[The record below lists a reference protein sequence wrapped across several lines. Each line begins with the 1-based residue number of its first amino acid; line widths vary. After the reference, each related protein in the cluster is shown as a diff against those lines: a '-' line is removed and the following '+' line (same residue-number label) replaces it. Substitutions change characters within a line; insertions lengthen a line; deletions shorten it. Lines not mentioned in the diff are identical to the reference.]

1 MENTGHK
8 SVLLNE
14 IVEGLNVADDEVL
27 VDMTLGGAGHVHG
40 VLKTGVKNITVVGI
54 DADDDARDRAEKRL
68 AEFAD
73 QNVNLIVETTYFDD
87 IDEVLKKNGVQSV
100 DKVLFDLGYSSFE
113 IDSADRGFSFLQD
126 GPLKMTYTNNPS
138 ESQLTAHDVVNSFQE
153 ENLADIIYGFGEE
166 KFSRRIAAGIVA
178 ARAEKEIESTA
189 ELAQIISDSVPYFY
203 RHHRDGGKSKIHPA
217 TKTFQA
223 IRIAVNSELERLKI
237 ALRKTFAT
245 TNPGGRIA
253 VISFHS
259 LEDRI
264 VKRYFKEKVSVGEAK
279 SLHKK
284 PITPTEKELKDN
296 PRARSAKL
304 RIIEKI

>member
-14 IVEGLNVADDEVL
+14 IVEGLNVKDGEVL

-40 VLKTGVKNITVVGI
+40 VLETGVKNITVIGI
-54 DADDDARDRAEKRL
+54 DADIAARDRAENRL
-68 AEFAD
+68 AKFIE

-87 IDEVLKKNGVQSV
+87 IDEVLKKNGIDSV

-113 IDSADRGFSFLQD
+113 IDSAERGFSFLQD
-126 GPLKMTYTNNPS
+126 GPLKMTYTNDPS
-138 ESQLTAHDVVNSFQE
+138 ESQLTAYDVVNSFQE

-178 ARAEKEIESTA
+178 ARAEKEINSTA

-237 ALRKTFAT
+237 ALRKTFAA
-245 TNPGGRIA
+245 TNSGGRIA

-264 VKRYFKEKVSVGEAK
+264 VKRFFKEKVSEGEAK
-279 SLHKK
+279 LLHKK
-284 PITPTEKELKDN
+284 PITPTEKELIDN

-304 RIIEKI
+304 RIIEKF